1 MVSRS
6 QPGPRQRRSIRLRDY
21 DYTQAGA
28 YFLTI
33 CTYERSSWFGYIEN
47 DAMILNEFG
56 EIVREEWLLS
66 ADIRSEIE
74 LGDYVIMPNHL
85 HGIVWIIANE
95 DRDVGATNPVGATG
109 RSPLRTYASAQIPIQ
124 ATHSVRATGRSP
136 VRTRASAPIPTGPPP
151 KSIGAFVAGFKSAA
165 TKRINQIRQ
174 TPGVPVWQ
182 RNYYEHV
189 IRNEADY
196 QRIADYIDQ
205 NPQRWAMDSLN
216 PINAPQ
222 S

>member
-1 MVSRS
+1 MVSPS
-6 QPGPRQRRSIRLRDY
+6 QANTRQRRSLRLRDY

-33 CTYERSSWFGYIEN
+33 CTHQRSSWFGHIEN
-47 DAMILNEFG
+47 DAMVLNEFG

-66 ADIRSEIE
+66 GDIRAEIE

-85 HGIVWIIANE
+85 HGIVWIVANE
-95 DRDVGATNPVGATG
+95 DQGIKATDLVGATG
-109 RSPLRTYASAQIPIQ
+109 RSPLP
-124 ATHSVRATGRSP
+124 
-136 VRTRASAPIPTGPPP
+136 ASAPIPTGPPP

-174 TPGVPVWQ
+174 TPAAPVWQ

-196 QRIADYIDQ
+196 QRIAEYIDQ

>member
-95 DRDVGATNPVGATG
+95 DRDVGATDPVGATG
-109 RSPLRTYASAQIPIQ
+109 RSPLRT
-124 ATHSVRATGRSP
+124 H
-136 VRTRASAPIPTGPPP
+136 ASAPIPTGPPP

-165 TKRINQIRQ
+165 TKRINQIRR

-189 IRNEADY
+189 IRKEADY
-196 QRIADYIDQ
+196 QRIAEYIDQ

-216 PINAPQ
+216 PINTPQ